1 MNNDDFYQI
10 VRKHMIDWL
19 LAYKDSSTALWAIT
33 DAIKQYEKSL
43 DSRNVLENIKTLDQD
58 PHTF

>member
-1 MNNDDFYQI
+1 MTNDDFYQT
-10 VRKHMIDWL
+10 VRKHMVDWL
-19 LAYKDSSTALWAIT
+19 LAYKDSSTVLWAIT

-43 DSRNVLENIKTLDQD
+43 DSRNLLENIKTLDQD